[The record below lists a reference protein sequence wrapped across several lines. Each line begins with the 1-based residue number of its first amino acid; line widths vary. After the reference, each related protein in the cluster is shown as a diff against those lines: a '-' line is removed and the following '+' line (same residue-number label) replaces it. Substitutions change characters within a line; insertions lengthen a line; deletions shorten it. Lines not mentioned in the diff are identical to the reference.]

1 MTIALKQLNNCTED
15 FEKSLQELLHR
26 DTQEQR
32 NIDDQVE
39 AIIAKVRVSGDAAL
53 LEFTEKFD
61 QYVVG
66 SAAELEVPRQRLEQ
80 AVTNIAADK
89 FSALTLAAER
99 VKNFHEKQLQDSW
112 QYEETDG
119 TRLGQRI
126 TPLKRAGLYV
136 PGGKA
141 AYPSSV
147 LMTAIPAKV
156 AGVKEL
162 VMMAPSPAGELN
174 DMVLAAAHIAGVD
187 RIFSIGGAQAIAAM
201 AYGTDMVPAVDAIV
215 GPGNIYVA
223 TAKKM
228 VFGQV
233 GIDMI
238 AGPSEVLVVAD
249 DSVNPDWVAMDLFAQ
264 AEHDEM
270 AQSIVMS
277 TDQAVLNNVQQSIEK
292 LLPEM
297 ERQEIIRASLE
308 KNGGMILADNQ
319 TNLLKVID
327 EIAPEHLELMTE
339 NAHELAEAVKNAG
352 AIFIGKYSSES
363 LGDYVAGPS
372 HVLPTSGT
380 ARFSSPLGAYDFQK
394 RTSII
399 DCSQAGAQ
407 LMGQAASVL
416 ARGESLTAHARSAEM
431 RLKAKNTI

>member
-1 MTIALKQLNNCTED
+1 MTIAIKQLNNRDAD
-15 FEKSLQELLHR
+15 FDKSLSELLHR
-26 DTQEQR
+26 DTSEQR
-32 NIDDQVE
+32 NIDDQVD
-39 AIIAKVRVSGDAAL
+39 AIIKQVKGSGDQAL
-53 LEFTEKFD
+53 QQLTEKFD
-61 QYVVG
+61 GYAV
-66 SAAELEVPRQRLEQ
+66 ATAEDLEVPQKKLEQ
-80 AVTNIAADK
+80 AAANIDKDK

-99 VKNFHEKQLQDSW
+99 VQIYHEQQLQDSW
-112 QYEETDG
+112 EYQEADG
-119 TRLGQRI
+119 TRLGQKI

-156 AGVKEL
+156 AGVEEL
-162 VMMAPSPAGELN
+162 VMMAPSPGGELN

-187 RIFSIGGAQAIAAM
+187 RVFSIGGAQAIAAL
-201 AYGTDMVPAVDAIV
+201 AYGTQLVPAVDAIV

-223 TAKKM
+223 TAKKL

-249 DSVNPDWVAMDLFAQ
+249 DSVNPDWIAMDLFAQ

-270 AQSIVMS
+270 AQSIVLSM
-277 TDQAVLNNVQQSIEK
+277 DQQVLTNVQKSIEK

-297 ERQEIIRASLE
+297 ERQDIIRQSLE
-308 KNGGMILADNQ
+308 KNGGMILVDKKKS
-319 TNLLKVID
+319 LLKVID
-327 EIAPEHLELMTE
+327 EIAPEHLELMMQ
-339 NAHELAEAVKNAG
+339 NGKELAESVRNAG

-380 ARFSSPLGAYDFQK
+380 ARFSSPLGVYDFQK

-407 LMGQAASVL
+407 IMGEAASVL
-416 ARGESLTAHARSAEM
+416 ARGESLTAHARAAEM
-431 RLKAKNTI
+431 RLNKNN

>member
-1 MTIALKQLNNCTED
+1 
-15 FEKSLQELLHR
+15 LHR
-26 DTQEQR
+26 DTSEQR
-32 NIDDQVE
+32 NIDDQVD
-39 AIIAKVRVSGDAAL
+39 AIIKQVKGSGDQAL
-53 LEFTEKFD
+53 QQLTEKFD
-61 QYVVG
+61 GYAV
-66 SAAELEVPRQRLEQ
+66 ATAEDLEVPQKKLEQ
-80 AVTNIAADK
+80 AAANIDKDK

-99 VKNFHEKQLQDSW
+99 VQIYHEQQLQDSW
-112 QYEETDG
+112 EYQEADG
-119 TRLGQRI
+119 TRLGQKI

-156 AGVKEL
+156 AGVEEL
-162 VMMAPSPAGELN
+162 VMMAPSPGGELN

-187 RIFSIGGAQAIAAM
+187 RVFSIGGAQAIAAL
-201 AYGTDMVPAVDAIV
+201 AYGTQLVPAVDAIV

-223 TAKKM
+223 TAKKL

-249 DSVNPDWVAMDLFAQ
+249 DSVNPDWIAMDLFAQ

-270 AQSIVMS
+270 AQSIVVSM
-277 TDQAVLNNVQQSIEK
+277 DQQVLTNVQKSIGK

-297 ERQEIIRASLE
+297 ERQDIIRQSLE
-308 KNGGMILADNQ
+308 KNGGMILVDKKKS
-319 TNLLKVID
+319 LLKVID
-327 EIAPEHLELMTE
+327 EIAPEHLELMMQ
-339 NAHELAEAVKNAG
+339 NGKELAESVRNAG

-380 ARFSSPLGAYDFQK
+380 ARFSSPLGVYDFQK

-407 LMGQAASVL
+407 IMGEAASVL
-416 ARGESLTAHARSAEM
+416 ARGESLTAHARAAEM
-431 RLKAKNTI
+431 RLNKNN

>member
-1 MTIALKQLNNCTED
+1 MTVAIKQLNNRDAE
-15 FEKSLQELLHR
+15 FANSLSELLHR

-32 NIDDQVE
+32 NIDGQVE
-39 AIIAKVRVSGDAAL
+39 AIIQQVRNSGDRAL
-53 LEFTEKFD
+53 QALTEKFD
-61 QYVVG
+61 GYTV
-66 SAAELEVPRQRLEQ
+66 STAEELEVPKKKLEQ
-80 AVTNIAADK
+80 ATANIDTDK

-99 VKNFHEKQLQDSW
+99 VKNYHEQQLQDSW
-112 QYEETDG
+112 EYQEADG
-119 TRLGQRI
+119 TRLGQKI

-156 AGVKEL
+156 AGVEEL
-162 VMMAPSPAGELN
+162 IMMAPSPAGELN

-187 RIFSIGGAQAIAAM
+187 RVFSIGGAQAIAAL
-201 AYGTDMVPAVDAIV
+201 AYGTQIVPAVDAIV

-223 TAKKM
+223 TAKKL

-249 DSVNPDWVAMDLFAQ
+249 DSIDPDWVAMDLFAQ

-270 AQSIVMS
+270 AQSIVIS
-277 TDQAVLNNVQQSIEK
+277 TDQRVLDNIQKSIEK

-297 ERQEIIRASLE
+297 ERQEIIRQSLE
-308 KNGGMILADNQ
+308 NNGGMILVDNQ
-319 TNLLKVID
+319 TNLIKVVD

-339 NAHELAEAVKNAG
+339 NASDLAESIRNAG

-380 ARFSSPLGAYDFQK
+380 ARFSSPLGVYDFQK

-407 LMGQAASVL
+407 IMGQAASIL
-416 ARGESLTAHARSAEM
+416 ARGESLTAHARAAEL
-431 RLKAKNTI
+431 RLNKNN

>member
-1 MTIALKQLNNCTED
+1 MNVQIKQLNSNNANFD
-15 FEKSLQELLHR
+15 QELATLLHR
-26 DTQEQR
+26 DTAEQR

-39 AIIAKVRVSGDAAL
+39 AIIADVRKNGDEAL
-53 LEFTEKFD
+53 CHFSSKFD
-61 QYVVG
+61 QLNV
-66 SAAELEVPRQRLEQ
+66 SSISELEISQERLKAAASTINSEQ
-80 AVTNIAADK
+80 LE
-89 FSALTLAAER
+89 ALKLAAQR
-99 VKNFHEKQLQDSW
+99 VKTYHEKQLQGSW
-112 QYEETDG
+112 EYEEKDG
-119 TRLGQRI
+119 TRLGQKI

-156 AGVKEL
+156 AGVEEL
-162 VMMAPSPAGELN
+162 VMMVPAPKGDVS
-174 DMVLAAAHIAGVD
+174 DMVLAAAYLAGVD
-187 RIFSIGGAQAIAAM
+187 RVFNIGGAHAIAAL
-201 AYGTDMVPAVDAIV
+201 AYGTESVPAVDAIV

-223 TAKKM
+223 TAKKL

-249 DSVNPDWVAMDLFAQ
+249 DSVDTDWVAMDLFAQ

-270 AQSIVMS
+270 AQSIVIS
-277 TDQAVLNNVQQSIEK
+277 TDQEVLNKVEASIEK

-297 ERQEIIRASLE
+297 ERQDIIRASLK
-308 KNGGMILADNQ
+308 KNGGIIFVSDTQ
-319 TNLLKVID
+319 KLLEVID
-327 EIAPEHLELMTE
+327 DIAPEHLELLTKD
-339 NAHELAEAVKNAG
+339 ARELSKSVRNAG
-352 AIFIGKYSSES
+352 AIFIGHYSSES

-380 ARFSSPLGAYDFQK
+380 ARFSSPLGVYDFQK

-399 DCSQAGAQ
+399 DCSKEGAQ
-407 LMGQAASVL
+407 MIGQAASVL
-416 ARGESLTAHARSAEM
+416 ARGEALTAHAKSAEM
-431 RLKAKNTI
+431 RLAKIRS

>member
-1 MTIALKQLNNCTED
+1 MTIAIKQLNNRDAD
-15 FEKSLQELLHR
+15 FDKSLSELLHR
-26 DTQEQR
+26 DTSEQR
-32 NIDDQVE
+32 NIDDQVD
-39 AIIAKVRVSGDAAL
+39 AIIKQVKGSGDQAL
-53 LEFTEKFD
+53 QQLTEKFD
-61 QYVVG
+61 GYAV
-66 SAAELEVPRQRLEQ
+66 ATAEDLEVPQKKLEQ
-80 AVTNIAADK
+80 AAANIDKDK

-99 VKNFHEKQLQDSW
+99 VQIYHEQQLQDSW
-112 QYEETDG
+112 EYQEADG
-119 TRLGQRI
+119 TRLGQKI

-156 AGVKEL
+156 AGVEEL
-162 VMMAPSPAGELN
+162 VMMAPSPGGELN

-187 RIFSIGGAQAIAAM
+187 RVFSIGGAQAIAAL
-201 AYGTDMVPAVDAIV
+201 AYGTQLVPAVDAIV

-223 TAKKM
+223 TAKKL

-249 DSVNPDWVAMDLFAQ
+249 DSVNPDWIAMDLFAQ

-270 AQSIVMS
+270 AQSIVVSM
-277 TDQAVLNNVQQSIEK
+277 DQQVLTNVQKSIGK

-297 ERQEIIRASLE
+297 ERQDIIRQSLE
-308 KNGGMILADNQ
+308 KNGGMILVDKKKS
-319 TNLLKVID
+319 LLKVID
-327 EIAPEHLELMTE
+327 EIAPEHLELMMQ
-339 NAHELAEAVKNAG
+339 NGKELAESVRNAG

-380 ARFSSPLGAYDFQK
+380 ARFSSPLGVYDFQK

-407 LMGQAASVL
+407 IMGEAASVL
-416 ARGESLTAHARSAEM
+416 ARGESLTAHARAAEM
-431 RLKAKNTI
+431 RLNKNN

>member
-1 MTIALKQLNNCTED
+1 MTIAIKQLNNRDAD
-15 FEKSLQELLHR
+15 FDKSLSELLHR
-26 DTQEQR
+26 DTSEQR
-32 NIDDQVE
+32 NIDDQVD
-39 AIIAKVRVSGDAAL
+39 AIIKQVKGSGDQAL
-53 LEFTEKFD
+53 QQLTEKFD
-61 QYVVG
+61 GYAV
-66 SAAELEVPRQRLEQ
+66 ATAEDLEVPQKKLEQ
-80 AVTNIAADK
+80 AAANIDKDK

-99 VKNFHEKQLQDSW
+99 VQIYHEQQLQDSW
-112 QYEETDG
+112 EYQEADG
-119 TRLGQRI
+119 TRLGQKI

-156 AGVKEL
+156 AGVEEL
-162 VMMAPSPAGELN
+162 VMMAPSPGGELN

-187 RIFSIGGAQAIAAM
+187 RVFSIGGAQAIAAL
-201 AYGTDMVPAVDAIV
+201 AYGTQLVPAVDAIV

-223 TAKKM
+223 TAKKL

-249 DSVNPDWVAMDLFAQ
+249 DSVNPDWIAMDLFAQ

-270 AQSIVMS
+270 AQSIVVSME
-277 TDQAVLNNVQQSIEK
+277 QQVLTNVQKSIEK

-297 ERQEIIRASLE
+297 ERQDIIRQSLE
-308 KNGGMILADNQ
+308 KNGGMILVDKKKS
-319 TNLLKVID
+319 LLKVID
-327 EIAPEHLELMTE
+327 EIAPEHLELMMQ
-339 NAHELAEAVKNAG
+339 NGKELAESVRNAG

-380 ARFSSPLGAYDFQK
+380 ARFSSPLGVYDFQK

-407 LMGQAASVL
+407 IMGEAASVL
-416 ARGESLTAHARSAEM
+416 ARGESLTAHARAAEM
-431 RLKAKNTI
+431 RLNKNN